1 MRRGIIGLFMS
12 FFLGK
17 ASLGLP
23 APEATPDYQVC
34 FTPKENCTAL
44 LIHQI
49 NEASQSIYVQA
60 YSFTSYKIAK
70 ALIDAYDRG
79 VKVNLILDI
88 SNFDTKSFSQ
98 ENLLKASG
106 LPIWKDHTVRI
117 AHNKVMIFDNQI
129 VETGSFNF
137 TTSAQKYNAENM
149 LIINNKA
156 LAKSYLE
163 NWKSRQA
170 LSIKV

>member
-1 MRRGIIGLFMS
+1 
-12 FFLGK
+12 
-17 ASLGLP
+17 
-23 APEATPDYQVC
+23 
-34 FTPKENCTAL
+34 
-44 LIHQI
+44 
-49 NEASQSIYVQA
+49 
-60 YSFTSYKIAK
+60 
-70 ALIDAYDRG
+70 